1 MLILYTERTTTMKR
15 RHSFHHFLSLCPGAL
30 HLGRHLLLLVLL
42 TGTLTQVVASG
53 VVRTIRVG
61 VFRLP
66 GYHDVQE
73 DGSRTG
79 YGYEFLGILQ
89 RYANL
94 NFEFVGEDWTWGQT
108 LDSLRHGRID
118 LLTSVHKTEQ
128 RLEEFD
134 FSLPIGNNHVCI
146 NTLQDDTRFVPYD
159 FGRYGC
165 IRLGMFR
172 GSALN
177 PKLEAFARENGLH
190 YTPRYY
196 GSYGSLRE
204 ALLHKE
210 VDAIVT
216 SSLYTDYG
224 EKTLASFDSQ
234 FFYACVQKGDTSLLR
249 VLNDAIA
256 QMNVHEGDWQNR
268 LYQRNFMKAARSE
281 LSFTSAEQAYIQAH
295 STAQNPVVIAA
306 DNNWYP
312 FSVKEGG
319 EYRGI
324 IPECWQEILRMTGMK
339 ARFFDNGRDIAS
351 LLDVC
356 PGKADIYIGPSY
368 SPPVCTQKGFI
379 VSPALMSVG
388 GALLYRKSSPQIRT
402 IAVCASTPILNSRFH
417 PNSDVSLQ
425 EYANSDA
432 ALTALEK
439 GRVDA
444 VFCYSFDAE
453 RIKNNNLIGDY
464 NYHSLP
470 SASVDLRAAVS
481 QESDHLL
488 ISIVSKCIRQL
499 EGVGVEAIVSRN
511 LTFSASDFR
520 LRDWAVA
527 HPYITLLIVLFLMA
541 GASVSLALFL
551 RLRIR
556 NSIAR
561 RQEEQLRQIRALN
574 KKLEENAVV
583 IADSVRRAE
592 TASKA
597 KSDFLFSMSHDIR
610 TPMNAIIGFTH
621 LMEKSLGDGEKCRD
635 YLTKI
640 QRSSDFLLSLINNIL
655 EMARIDSGKVVL
667 EEKPC
672 NVQLARTQ
680 LESVFGEQM
689 RQKHITFE
697 VNNHVRIPYL
707 YMDSVK
713 MNQVFLNLIS
723 NAYKYTPEGGR
734 VVVESTQVPCD
745 RPGYL
750 TICTRVSDTGIGM
763 SQEFL
768 PHLFDEFTR
777 ERSVTDSKILGT
789 GLGMPIVKKLV
800 ELMEG
805 TIEVESEPGKGTTF
819 TVTTTH
825 RIAQQG
831 GVSSEVHADKPSP
844 SLTGRRVL
852 LAEDNDLNA
861 EIAIA
866 VLQDAGLVVDRAV
879 DGVECLRMLCQSPSH
894 YYSLILMDIQ
904 MPRLNGYEAARQIR
918 QMEDREKAGI
928 PILAMTAN
936 AFEEDRQDALKAGMN
951 GHLAKPIDVPVLL
964 ATISRVLGVKSEP

>member
-1 MLILYTERTTTMKR
+1 MKR
-15 RHSFHHFLSLCPGAL
+15 HHSFHHFLSLCPRAF

-61 VFRLP
+61 VFSLP

-94 NFEFVGEDWTWGQT
+94 NFEFVGEDWTWEQT

-134 FSLPIGNNHVCI
+134 FSLPIGNNHICI

-159 FGRYGC
+159 FGNYGR
-165 IRLGMFR
+165 IRLGMCR

-177 PKLEAFARENGLH
+177 PMVEAFARENGLR
-190 YTPRYY
+190 YTPCYY
-196 GSYGSLRE
+196 GSYASLRE
-204 ALLHKE
+204 AFLHKE

-216 SSLYTDYG
+216 SSLYTAYG

-234 FFYACVQKGDTSLLR
+234 FFYACVQKGDTLLLR
-249 VLNDAIA
+249 VLDDAIA

-268 LYQRNFMKAARSE
+268 LYQRNFMKVARSE
-281 LSFTSAEQAYIQAH
+281 LSFTPEEKVFIQAH
-295 STAQNPVVIAA
+295 STSRNPLVIAA
-306 DNNWYP
+306 DNNWFP
-312 FSVKEGG
+312 FSVKEEDGV
-319 EYRGI
+319 YSGI
-324 IPECWQEILRMTGMK
+324 LPECWQEILRMTGMK
-339 ARFFDNGRDIAS
+339 ARFYDNRKDIAS
-351 LLDVC
+351 LSDVC
-356 PGKADIYIGPSY
+356 PGKADIYIGPAY
-368 SPPVCTQKGFI
+368 SPPVCSQKGFV
-379 VSPALMSVG
+379 VSPALMSVS
-388 GALLYRKSSPQIRT
+388 GALLYRKSNPQIRT
-402 IAVCASTPILNSRFH
+402 IALCAKTPILNSRFR
-417 PNSDVSLQ
+417 PNNVMQIREYSSSDSAV
-425 EYANSDA
+425 
-432 ALTALEK
+432 TALNQ
-439 GRVDA
+439 GVVDA

-453 RIKNNNLIGDY
+453 RIKNNDLIGDY

-470 SASVDLRAAVS
+470 SVTVDIRAAIS

-488 ISIVSKCIRQL
+488 IGIVSKCINQL
-499 EGVGVEAIVSRN
+499 EGGGMEAIVSRN

-520 LRDWAVA
+520 LRDWGVA
-527 HPYITLLIVLFLMA
+527 HPYITLSIALLLMA
-541 GASVSLALFL
+541 GLAVSLALFI

-556 NSIAR
+556 NSVAR

-574 KKLEENAVV
+574 QKLEENAVV
-583 IADSVRRAE
+583 IAESVRRAE

-640 QRSSDFLLSLINNIL
+640 QRSSDFLLSLINNTL

-672 NVQLARTQ
+672 NIQLARTQ

-689 RQKHITFE
+689 VQKHITFE
-697 VNNHVRIPYL
+697 VKNHVQIPYI

-734 VVVESTQVPCD
+734 VVVESIQVPCD

-768 PHLFDEFTR
+768 PHLFEEFTR
-777 ERSVTDSKILGT
+777 ERNVTDSKIMGT

-800 ELMEG
+800 ELMGG
-805 TIEVESEPGKGTTF
+805 TIEVESELGKGTTF

-831 GVSSEVHADKPSP
+831 GVTSEVHADKSSL

-866 VLQDAGLVVDRAV
+866 VLQDAGFIVDRAV
-879 DGVECLRMLCQSPSH
+879 DGVECLGMLCQSPSH

-918 QMEDREKAGI
+918 RLEDKEKAGI

-964 ATISRVLGVKSEP
+964 ATISQVLGVKSEPKGDEKR